1 MMMWYNPFLFV
12 PSSVCFH
19 PSLVLCTFAFFDVL
33 LLVFLFLFQVEVP
46 PLTTGGTLMEEV
58 TAAPFVVFLVM
69 EKEPPSGG
77 VTEDVGQPMQ
87 DV

>member
-1 MMMWYNPFLFV
+1 M

-19 PSLVLCTFAFFDVL
+19 PSLVLCTYAFCDVL
-33 LLVFLFLFQVEVP
+33 LLVFLFLLQVEVP
-46 PLTTGGTLMEEV
+46 PPTTGGTLMEEV
-58 TAAPFVVFLVM
+58 TAAPFVVFPVM
-69 EKEPPSGG
+69 EKGPSSGG